1 MNLLRSTGS
10 PFYLTGGTA
19 LNRYYFRCRYSDD
32 LDFFVNNDG
41 NFSSHVQKC
50 FDEIEKHQS
59 TLGYT
64 LDYDSVRKT
73 ESFSQLVLRNV
84 GVSEVNL
91 KIDFVNDIASHY
103 GEFKNDEAIGKIDS
117 IRNILSNKITALFR
131 FEAKDIV
138 DLWMISKNYYFEWKE
153 LLREAK
159 TKDAGMEAIAIV
171 QILRSF
177 PLGRLDRI
185 KWAEKPDYDLFKTDL
200 DRISDDIFYGRE
212 NSLNSKEGRVGS
224 RM

>member
-1 MNLLRSTGS
+1 MNLLKKTGN

-32 LDFFVNNDG
+32 LDFFVNNDHD
-41 NFSSHVQKC
+41 FSYYVQKC

-59 TLGYT
+59 SLGYT

-73 ESFSQLVLRNV
+73 ESFSQLVLRKV

-91 KIDFVNDIASHY
+91 KIDFVNDIALHY
-103 GEFKNDEAIGKIDS
+103 GEFKSDEAIGRIDS
-117 IRNILSNKITALFR
+117 LRNILSNKITALFR

-171 QILRSF
+171 NIVRSF
-177 PLGRLDRI
+177 PLGKLDQI
-185 KWAEKPDYDLFKTDL
+185 KWAEKPDYDLFKADL
-200 DRISDDIFYGRE
+200 GRISDDIFYGRE
-212 NSLNSKEGRVGS
+212 NSLSSKR
-224 RM
+224 